1 MSILIFLSVAVGVI
15 FGMMGIIKGPM
26 LILFTLFIIYLII
39 KGIKEVKQNKGR
51 RKSIFY
57 KRKEL
62 KLIDLLKPQLN
73 ELKKPN
79 FYKIYDDKILIVN
92 NNGVYLI
99 FVVNYK
105 NTIEGNEKDEYLTL
119 LNGKYRRKVK
129 NILLEINELKLKIKP
144 DDVYLIINNNC
155 NFNVKTKI
163 KILKFKYFY
172 YEFMKLEKKYSNEEL
187 EGLFQNYCQLLSKK
201 T

>member
-1 MSILIFLSVAVGVI
+1 MSILIFLSVAIGVI
-15 FGMMGIIKGPM
+15 FGMMFILKEPM
-26 LILFTLFIIYLII
+26 LILFTLFVIYLII
-39 KGIKEVKQNKGR
+39 KGIKEAKQNK

-57 KRKEL
+57 KRKKLEL
-62 KLIDLLKPQLN
+62 MDLLKPQLN

-79 FYKIYDDKILIVN
+79 FYKIYDNKILLVN

-105 NTIEGNEKDEYLTL
+105 NTIEGNENNEYLTL
-119 LNGKYRRKVK
+119 LSSKYRKQVK
-129 NILLEINELKLKIKP
+129 NILLEINELKLKVKP

-172 YEFMKLEKKYSNEEL
+172 YEFMKYEKKYNDEEL

>member
-1 MSILIFLSVAVGVI
+1 MSILIFLSVAIGVI
-15 FGMMGIIKGPM
+15 FGMMGILKGPI
-26 LILFTLFIIYLII
+26 LILFTLFIIHLII

-79 FYKIYDDKILIVN
+79 FYKIYDDKILLVN

-105 NTIEGNEKDEYLTL
+105 NTIEGNENEEYLTL
-119 LNGKYRRKVK
+119 LNGKYRKKVK
-129 NILLEINELKLKIKP
+129 NVLLEINELKLKIKP

-172 YEFMKLEKKYSNEEL
+172 YEFMKLEKKYSDLEL

-201 T
+201 S